1 MVRLYEWK
9 SLLPLL
15 LSDAVLVITCDFL
28 AYLSAEVVVSGI
40 FYTGNKEDGTWLL
53 CLALDK

>member
-1 MVRLYEWK
+1 MKSYEYK

-15 LSDAVLVITCDFL
+15 LPYAFLVITCDFL
-28 AYLSAEVVVSGI
+28 AYLSAEVEVSGI
-40 FYTGNKEDGTWLL
+40 FYTGNKEEGAWLL